1 MKKIAYLLFWSTAV
15 ACTSQKSEVAEDV
28 LLSPQEFQ
36 DQFKPEAV
44 IIDVRT
50 SEEFETGSLPNSL
63 NIDFKNEGFKD
74 NISILEKDKTY
85 LLYCASGVRSGKAL
99 EVMKQNGFT
108 RVFALEGGL
117 QAWKQ
122 AGLPMD

>member
-1 MKKIAYLLFWSTAV
+1 MKKIAYFLLLSSLL
-15 ACTSQKSEVAEDV
+15 ACTSQKSESTDV
-28 LLSPQEFQ
+28 LLSPLEFQ
-36 DQFKPEAV
+36 DQFKREAV

-50 SEEFETGSLPNSL
+50 PEEFETGSLPNSL
-63 NIDFKNEGFKD
+63 NIDFKNDGFKD

-85 LLYCASGVRSGKAL
+85 LLYCASGVRSASAL
-99 EVMKQNGFT
+99 EVMKEAGFT
-108 RVFALEGGL
+108 NVFALEGGL